1 MLTTIGP
8 AVIVVGE
15 GSSMGLALAQ
25 VKAIGTKLKVTPFLM
40 LDAPGA
46 PHWFIFIG
54 LHTADQFISMTL
66 DRHGLSTLAPTVES
80 SSYHLAGQFL
90 GL

>member
-8 AVIVVGE
+8 AVIVVGV

-25 VKAIGTKLKVTPFLM
+25 VKATGTKLKVTPSPM
-40 LDAPGA
+40 LDAPDA
-46 PHWFIFIG
+46 PRWFIFIG
-54 LHTADQFISMTL
+54 PQTADQYISMTL
-66 DRHGLSTLAPTVES
+66 DRHGLSTHAPTVES
-80 SSYHLAGQFL
+80 SSFHLAGQFL